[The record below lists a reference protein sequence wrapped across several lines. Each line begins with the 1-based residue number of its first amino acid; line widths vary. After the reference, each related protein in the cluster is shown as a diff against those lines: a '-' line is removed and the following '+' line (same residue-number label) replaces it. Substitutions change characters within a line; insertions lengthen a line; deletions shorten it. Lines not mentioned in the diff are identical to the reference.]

1 MEYSITILDLVQLVL
16 LVAACYGCY
25 LKGLN
30 QGIGD
35 TLDFFEEQGLIEKE
49 E

>member
-1 MEYSITILDLVQLVL
+1 MEFNLTLLDLLQLAL

-35 TLDFFEEQGLIEKE
+35 TLEFFEEQGLIEKQE
-49 E
+49 

>member
-1 MEYSITILDLVQLVL
+1 MEITLTLWDLGQVGLM
-16 LVAACYGCY
+16 VAACYGCY

-30 QGIGD
+30 KGIGD
-35 TLDFFEEQGLIEKE
+35 TLEFFEEQGLIEKE

>member
-1 MEYSITILDLVQLVL
+1 MEITLTLWDLGQVALM
-16 LVAACYGCY
+16 VAACYGCY

-35 TLDFFEEQGLIEKE
+35 TLEFFEEQGLIEKE